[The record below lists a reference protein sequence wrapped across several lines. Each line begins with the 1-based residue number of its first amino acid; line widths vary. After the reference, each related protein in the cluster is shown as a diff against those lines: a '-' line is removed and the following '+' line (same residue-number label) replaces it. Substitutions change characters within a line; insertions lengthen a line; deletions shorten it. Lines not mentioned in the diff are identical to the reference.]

1 MKISVLTFIS
11 ILLLPFLLPAQ
22 DSLQYNIRHYT
33 DENGLPQNSVK
44 SIAHDRS
51 GFLWMSTEN
60 GLVRFDGLNFRTFN
74 KNRLALKSSRITWLF
89 PDLVANG
96 LYAMN
101 ENNETIYM
109 QDGRASKYDGEP
121 PSNIVVTKMLTYYDE
136 YQATG
141 LPNLYAEV
149 ITTKRYHVSAT
160 PAEQFWID
168 NASVKFFRNKK
179 EQYTIPFLSED
190 FWHFFLAGNRL
201 YHLHNRELT
210 LFENGKAINAGTLQ
224 GDIIS
229 SKYPVKIYWNQSANQ
244 LFLASGNAL
253 FLVKPGINNGL
264 TTQLLLND
272 FNFEENS
279 ILAVYYDEKF
289 RRLFMGS
296 HTRGLFVLTRKPFFT
311 LRAGFSKKDEVYYSQ
326 APFSD
331 NSVITP
337 QGIVLG
343 LNRKA
348 AILPEINKR
357 SINDNFGMV
366 VDRNKNIWVKGREKL
381 WQFDAAGKKL
391 LREMNF
397 DSYILMMLEGKSGE
411 LIIGLR
417 NNSVVSLKSTPGADP
432 VPVKSTVQNVLYL
445 QEEGDDKLWMATE
458 HGLYCCNRRTG
469 QLDSI
474 PELSGKYIRSLY
486 VRQPG
491 ELWITTNEDGFFL
504 YDGSK
509 LTRFP
514 QDRFNF
520 LASTHC
526 IVEDD
531 NGFFWIT
538 TNKGLFLMQRKDLLE
553 YAAGR
558 QSDAYYLYF
567 DKYSGFNTNEFN
579 GGCQPCG
586 LKLGNGLLSFPSLNG
601 LVQTWSGKLIPEVPE
616 KDLFIDR
623 VEIDGKEIEPSDTIS
638 LDKHFDFFKLYVT
651 TPYFGNPQ
659 NTQLYFSLMKDHHEA
674 AWIAVDNDRS
684 IKLSSLTSGT
694 YQIRIRKSN
703 GFGAQNRRV
712 RVVTLIVPLQF
723 YETTWFKILTGLLVV
738 AGFFLYMRI
747 KLGYIKRKNAQLE
760 EKIDE
765 RTQALQTTLNELQQ
779 SEESLRKQTRIQ
791 HRLITAISHDIKTPL
806 KFLTDIAR
814 RAYQSKPEELGADE
828 LRRSAHLIY
837 DSGHR
842 MYHLT
847 DNLLQF
853 IRLNSEDR
861 KFNFDT
867 ISLYD
872 LVQSKLQ
879 LFREIAADQ
888 STSIEN
894 RIVAPF
900 SMMNNHH
907 LLGIVLHNLIDNAV
921 KATYNG
927 SIRIDAERDEQE
939 IIIRVEDTGF
949 GMNDE
954 MKQWCNDESTIKGN
968 ASAGST
974 GFGLIIVKDLVELMH
989 GIIRVSSQE
998 NKGTLIELHF
1008 PDLEQ
1013 L

>member
-1 MKISVLTFIS
+1 MKISVLIS
-11 ILLLPFLLPAQ
+11 FLLIPFLLPAQ
-22 DSLQYNIRHYT
+22 DSLQYNVRHYT

-44 SIAHDRS
+44 AIAHDRS

-60 GLVRFDGLNFRTFN
+60 GLVRFDGLNFRTFSKMN
-74 KNRLALKSSRITWLF
+74 LPLKSSRITWLF
-89 PDLVANG
+89 PDLVGGG

-101 ENNETIYM
+101 ESNETIFM
-109 QDGRASKYDGEP
+109 QDGKARKYIGET
-121 PSNIVVTKMLTYYDE
+121 PSNIIVTPMLTYYEE
-136 YQATG
+136 YQSTG
-141 LPNLYAEV
+141 LPNLYADI
-149 ITTKRYHVSAT
+149 ITAKRYQICANA
-160 PAEQFWID
+160 AEQYWID
-168 NASVKFFRNKK
+168 QHSVKFFRNKK
-179 EQYTIPFLSED
+179 EQYSIPFESTD
-190 FWHFFLAGNRL
+190 FWHFFVVGNRL
-201 YHLHNRELT
+201 YHLSNRELT
-210 LFENGKAINAGTLQ
+210 LFEDGKAIRVGSLQ
-224 GDIIS
+224 GDITAR
-229 SKYPVKIYWNQSANQ
+229 KKPVKIYWNQSADQ
-244 LFLASGNAL
+244 LFLTSDNSL
-253 FLVKPGINNGL
+253 FVVKPGVKDGL
-264 TTQLLLND
+264 STQLLLNNFD
-272 FNFEENS
+272 FEENS

-296 HTRGLFVLTRKPFFT
+296 HTRGMFVLTRKPFFT
-311 LRAGFSKKDEVYYSQ
+311 LRAGFGKADEVYYAQ

-337 QGIVLG
+337 QGVILG
-343 LNRKA
+343 LNQKA
-348 AILPEINKR
+348 TILPEISKR
-357 SINDNFGMV
+357 SINDNFSIV
-366 VDRNKNIWVKGREKL
+366 VDRNKHIWIKGREKL
-381 WQFDAAGKKL
+381 WQFDAGGKKL
-391 LREMNF
+391 LREF
-397 DSYILMMLEGKSGE
+397 SFGYYILMMMEGRNGE
-411 LIIGLR
+411 LLLGFGDRTVL
-417 NNSVVSLKSTPGADP
+417 SLKPTPGAEP
-432 VPVKSTVQNVLYL
+432 VPIKGTAGNAFYL

-458 HGLYCCNRRTG
+458 HGLFCCNRRTG
-469 QLDSI
+469 KLDSI

-504 YDGSK
+504 YDGKK
-509 LTRFP
+509 LTKFP

-586 LKLGNGLLSFPSLNG
+586 LKLKNGLLSFPSLNG
-601 LVQTWSGKLIPEVPE
+601 LVQTWSGQLIPEVPE

-623 VEIDGKEIEPSDTIS
+623 VEIDGEEIEPSDTIS

-659 NTQLYFSLMKDHHEA
+659 NTQLYFSLVKDHYEA

-684 IKLSSLTSGT
+684 IKLSSLNSGT

-703 GFGAQNRRV
+703 GFGAKNHRI

-723 YETTWFKILTGLLVV
+723 YETVWFKILTGLLVV

-765 RTQALQTTLNELQQ
+765 RTQALQITLSELQQ

-806 KFLTDIAR
+806 KFLTEIAK
-814 RAYQSKPEELGADE
+814 RAYQSKPEELGAEE
-828 LRRSAHLIY
+828 LRQSSHLIY

-872 LVQSKLQ
+872 LVQSKVQ
-879 LFREIAADQ
+879 MFREIAADQ
-888 STSIEN
+888 STTIEN
-894 RIVAPF
+894 RIVPPF
-900 SMMNNHH
+900 RMMSNHH
-907 LLGIVLHNLIDNAV
+907 LLGIVLHNLLDNAV

-927 SIRIDAERDEQE
+927 NIRIEAERDGQE
-939 IIIRVEDTGF
+939 ISIRVEDTGF
-949 GMNDE
+949 GMNAE
-954 MKQWCNDESTIKGN
+954 MKQWCNDENTVKGN
-968 ASAGST
+968 AGKDST

-989 GIIRVSSQE
+989 GVIRVSSQE

-1008 PDLEQ
+1008 PDLE
-1013 L
+1013 LL